1 MVTHTAIVDDVI
13 ANHTMN
19 VINHFQITS
28 YVVFGVYK
36 YSFSVFE
43 SPQHSGGIHDQ
54 ELLVMF
60 QLMPDCKSIIL
71 SCSGTMWNSWLCTR
85 ACLYSFI
92 VVL

>member
-19 VINHFQITS
+19 VINYFQITS
-28 YVVFGVYK
+28 YVVFAVYK

-54 ELLVMF
+54 ELLHDEAIHQSKQPWVN
-60 QLMPDCKSIIL
+60 L
-71 SCSGTMWNSWLCTR
+71 G
-85 ACLYSFI
+85 
-92 VVL
+92 